1 MLSIGVLFRNLCFF
15 CFEGSGFVKFSHRDM
30 ALAAIKA
37 LNGTFM
43 MRVKLICY
51 LDMYPFSDCALK
63 GSVLIF
69 SPLFRVYVIRV
80 VISH

>member
-1 MLSIGVLFRNLCFF
+1 MYNLEIYVYLFSYFF

-43 MRVKLICY
+43 MRVKLKAY
-51 LDMYPFSDCALK
+51 MLP
-63 GSVLIF
+63 
-69 SPLFRVYVIRV
+69 
-80 VISH
+80 